1 MIIILRIIRA
11 HNKEIFMG
19 KNFLRKLPVLL
30 TFILV
35 FMLTIL
41 LAVSLTS
48 NISYGE
54 SSTVTDIRV
63 GHISDIHYFPYE
75 YCYTKTYRTD
85 KAQYESTDFFDCMTG
100 DTKLVLE
107 SGITLISTI
116 KAIIED
122 AKAGKAPDY
131 FVVTGDLCK
140 NGERIALIDVANALR
155 YLQNEVRKESGY
167 ENFQIFVI
175 TGNHDLYNE
184 SAEAYDPA
192 NGKGYET
199 DIITLKEYALIFA
212 GLGYPDADIAD
223 NSGEI
228 NLLDYLPDESYWS
241 SSFTNGYI
249 HSKNASNLKITYYSE
264 ELNSVKDENTSEE
277 KLAHYYNLSDANG
290 LLSYYAEI
298 TGLDYAFFIADGSD
312 RESVEKGKGGP
323 ARISEGEFIQK
334 YESAGKANKEFSNH
348 EFYLGYIDN
357 GIEKI
362 NRTPV
367 SYAAVKEAYT
377 NGEKVYISA
386 SYKHYTGGRIITKVL
401 DWAEE
406 LCDEFNSTGLEKTV
420 FSAFHM
426 NVLPHWE
433 QEDDILKDF
442 TLYNWEYTA
451 KRLLDMGIRYAY
463 TGHQHASD
471 VMFYTDIEG
480 RTLYD
485 METGSLISYDSPRR
499 YTDIKRVIK
508 DGEFKGESFNSSLNI
523 LDSLKEVPDVLVGAE
538 AWDQGAY
545 NIAIAAY
552 KDNMTDENWANVIAS
567 NPDYSNYILKYEEL
581 SLYSYNEFIN
591 SDIYTRLLD
600 RIVGHFLNDNLIATL
615 KGLLT
620 GVFSSNSTVMN
631 LITKIIKAEDLE
643 GLCNYL
649 IDQIAYNLTDTYGDG
664 TTASRDRSVI
674 SFVRDFI
681 DQFLSIE
688 FGDADIQSTVN
699 PANKGKMNVP
709 QIAEF
714 IMLAHAGGTEIILCE
729 SEEELQAEYLAIDSE
744 FTEIDYSTASSLPVY
759 PETGEKIEEFRFM
772 NPQDATYRKRMTAAV
787 YDLHKCCLSGD
798 FAEFLFY
805 ALFAALY
812 DTSKLDEN
820 IVNNSIY
827 KSLGDTNYF
836 NSLNQDKSVLKLLL
850 EHKFDLSKA
859 ATETNPET
867 GKTYISGDAYTSV
880 EKLCTSIPTLL
891 PSILNAVLG
900 ITVKTDIKIDPKNLV
915 LLDVVN
921 TLMPLVQSLLAD
933 LIGFNLAGD
942 TLYEA
947 VDNAIGGY
955 ITRSFEVGLGG
966 IADKIVVGYAT
977 DVYPELADK
986 TDQSA
991 PFTFEPFNFYNNTKH
1006 LSVTIDDVTIPMTYM
1021 PSELVP
1027 SGVNKELN
1035 PATQENGRV
1044 PSRLTSNFDNADP
1057 TGSYTVKF
1065 YTEENVYAEFIL
1077 MDKDGNAIASVST
1090 SKADSDTSLD
1100 KKGILNKPYID
1111 STASVKQNDI
1121 TISML
1126 TQTKP
1131 QYIPLIDLGILC
1143 ITHGEIADEND
1154 VPYTYQNRDDAPKNS
1169 VIYWNVT
1176 TVTISG
1182 LKADTVYTYDVLGR
1196 YTSDTNDLTF
1206 SLAEFNGTD
1215 SFTMKTAKSTKSN
1228 DSFEFLAIADIQG
1241 MIDTMYQDSY
1251 KAVAALMSDDR
1262 TKDFDF
1268 FINAG
1273 DMCDNPKNFNQWAM
1287 ACDTYIDLFANYS
1300 QFFTAGNHENDTS
1313 AMSNYFNYSMP
1324 LKNSKGATYQTAESI
1339 PTGIFYSFD
1348 YGTLHV
1354 TVLNTND
1361 ADDKGLS
1368 SAQFAWL
1375 KEDLKKSTAK
1385 WKIVLMHK
1393 SLYSAGS
1400 HSYDSEVVAMRKQLV
1415 PVFAQYG
1422 VSIVFGGHDH
1432 TYTTTVLLDK
1442 NGNEVTNAEYSDGF
1456 SSTEAG
1462 TIYITLG
1469 SMGTKFYDYSENP
1482 VTASMF
1488 DSDKTVNH
1496 TLTTQT
1502 FGKVKIDGDK
1512 LTYTSYYYDA
1522 VTDTI
1527 AEMSKINLKK
1537 DDTVIKEAVTAA
1549 IKITTVSFK
1558 KSASEIND
1566 ADIID
1571 LSVVPAGYTVS
1582 YLFDGQTI
1590 TTLSSVSF
1598 KGKSATADIIL
1609 TDRLGNNTTIGTVT
1623 IENGSYAM
1631 TIGLAAGIPA
1641 AVVVII
1647 VGIVVGVVV
1656 SKKKKKA

>member
-1 MIIILRIIRA
+1 
-11 HNKEIFMG
+11 MG
-19 KNFLRKLPVLL
+19 KNFLKKLPVLL

-41 LAVSLTS
+41 LAITLTS
-48 NISYGE
+48 NISYGASDPV
-54 SSTVTDIRV
+54 SSIKI
-63 GHISDIHYFPYE
+63 GHMSDIHYFPYE

-85 KAQYESTDFFDCMTG
+85 KSEYESTDFFDCMTG

-116 KAIIED
+116 NAIIED
-122 AKAGKAPDY
+122 AKNGTAPDY

-192 NGKGYET
+192 SGKGYET
-199 DIITLKEYALIFA
+199 DIITLKEFALIFA
-212 GLGYPDADIAD
+212 GLGYPDADITD
-223 NSGEI
+223 QEGEI
-228 NLLDYLPDESYWS
+228 NLLDYLPDASYWS
-241 SSFTNGYI
+241 SPFTDGYI
-249 HSKNASNLKITYYSE
+249 HSKNAENLTITYYSE
-264 ELNSVKDENTSEE
+264 ELNSVKNENTSEE
-277 KLAHYYNLSDANG
+277 KLAHYYNLTDANG
-290 LLSYYAEI
+290 LLSYFAEI
-298 TGLDYAFFIADGSD
+298 NGLDYAFFVADASD
-312 RESVEKGKGGP
+312 RESVEKGEGGP
-323 ARISEGEFIQK
+323 ARISEGEFKIK
-334 YESAGKANKEFSNH
+334 YETNGKASKEFSNH
-348 EFYLGYIDN
+348 EFYLGYDDN
-357 GIEKI
+357 GISKI
-362 NRTPV
+362 NRTPI
-367 SYAAVKEAYT
+367 SFTDVKNAYS

-401 DWAEE
+401 DWAET
-406 LCDEFNSTGLEKTV
+406 LCDEFNSTGVEKTIV
-420 FSAFHM
+420 TAFHM

-485 METGSLISYDSPRR
+485 METGSMISYDSPRR
-499 YTDIKRVIK
+499 YTEVGRVVK
-508 DGEFKGESFNSSLNI
+508 DGVFKGEVFNSSLLV
-523 LDSLKEVPDVLVGAE
+523 LDSLKEIPDVLVGADP
-538 AWDQGAY
+538 WNQGAY
-545 NIAIAAY
+545 NIAISAY
-552 KDNMTDENWANVIAS
+552 KDNMTEENWSNVINS

-600 RIVGHFLNDNLIATL
+600 RIVGHFLNDSLIDTL
-615 KGLLT
+615 KGLLS
-620 GVFSSNSTVMN
+620 GVFSSGSTVMN
-631 LITKIIKAEDLE
+631 LITAIIKAEDLE

-649 IDQIAYNLTDTYGDG
+649 IDEIAYNLTDKYGDG
-664 TTASRDRSVI
+664 TAASRERSVI
-674 SFVRDFI
+674 SYVRDFI
-681 DQFLSIE
+681 DEFLSIE
-688 FGDADIQSTVN
+688 FGDDQIQSTVN
-699 PANKGKMNVP
+699 PTNKGKMNVP

-729 SEEELQAEYLAIDSE
+729 SEEELQAEYLAIDNE
-744 FTEIDYSTASSLPVY
+744 FTEIDYSTIPLPVY
-759 PETGEKIEEFRFM
+759 PENNAAIEEFRFM

-787 YDLHKCCLSGD
+787 YDLHKACLNGD

-805 ALFAALY
+805 ALFSALY
-812 DTSKLDEN
+812 DTSNLDEN
-820 IVNNSIY
+820 ITNNSIY
-827 KSLGDTNYF
+827 KALGNTNYF
-836 NSLNQDKSVLKLLL
+836 NSLNQDKSIIKLLL
-850 EHKFDLSKA
+850 EHKFDLSQA
-859 ATETNPET
+859 AKITNPET
-867 GKTYISGDAYTSV
+867 GKTYISSAAYTSV
-880 EKLCTSIPTLL
+880 EKLCSSIPTLL
-891 PSILNAVLG
+891 PSILNIALG

-921 TLMPLVQSLLAD
+921 TLMPLVQSLLND

-942 TLYEA
+942 TIYEA
-947 VDNAIGGY
+947 ADNAIKGY

-986 TDQSA
+986 TDQAA
-991 PFTFEPFNFYNNTKH
+991 PFIFEPFNFYNNTKH
-1006 LSVTIDDVTIPMTYM
+1006 LTYTDGDTTIPMTYM
-1021 PSELVP
+1021 PDELIP

-1044 PSRLTSNFDNADP
+1044 PSRLISNFDNADP

-1077 MDKDGNAIASVST
+1077 MDKDGNEIASVAT
-1090 SKADSDTSLD
+1090 SKDKADMSLD
-1100 KKGILNKPYID
+1100 KKGNLNKPYID
-1111 STASVKQNDI
+1111 ASSSVKKNDI
-1121 TISML
+1121 TINMR

-1154 VPYTYQNRDDAPKNS
+1154 VPYTYNDRDNAPKNS

-1182 LKADTVYTYDVLGR
+1182 LKADTEYKYDVIGKFK
-1196 YTSDTNDLTF
+1196 SSTNDLTF
-1206 SLAEFNGTD
+1206 SLAEYKGTD
-1215 SFTMKTAKSTKSN
+1215 GFTMKTAKSSKSG

-1241 MIDTMYQDSY
+1241 MLDTMYQDSY
-1251 KAVAALMSDDR
+1251 KAVEALMNDDR
-1262 TKDFDF
+1262 TKNFDF

-1273 DMCDNPKNFNQWAM
+1273 DMCDNPKNFNQWM
-1287 ACDTYIDLFANYS
+1287 WACDTYIDLFANKS

-1324 LKNSKGATYQTAESI
+1324 LKNAKGATYQTAESI

-1348 YGTLHV
+1348 YGSVHV

-1368 SAQFAWL
+1368 SSQFAWL

-1422 VSIVFGGHDH
+1422 VSIVFAGHDH

-1442 NGNEVTNAEYSDGF
+1442 DGNEVQNAEYSDGF

-1469 SMGTKFYDYSENP
+1469 TMGTKFYDYSENP
-1482 VTASMF
+1482 ITSSMF
-1488 DSDKTVNH
+1488 DNDKTVSH
-1496 TLTTQT
+1496 TLSTQT
-1502 FGKVKIDGDK
+1502 FGKVRIDGDK
-1512 LTYTSYYYDA
+1512 LTYTSYCYDA
-1522 VTDTI
+1522 DTDSI
-1527 AEMSKINLKK
+1527 VEMSKINLKK

-1549 IKITTVSFK
+1549 IKTSTVTFK

-1571 LSVVPAGYTVS
+1571 LSSVPAGYTVS
-1582 YLFDGQTI
+1582 YLFNGE
-1590 TTLSSVSF
+1590 TLTSISAVSF
-1598 KGKSATADIIL
+1598 KGKSATADIVL
-1609 TDRLGNNTTIGTVT
+1609 TDRLGNTTTIGTLT
-1623 IENGSYAM
+1623 IENGSYPM

-1641 AVVVII
+1641 AIVVITA
-1647 VGIVVGVVV
+1647 GIIVGVVV
-1656 SKKKKKA
+1656 SKKKKQA